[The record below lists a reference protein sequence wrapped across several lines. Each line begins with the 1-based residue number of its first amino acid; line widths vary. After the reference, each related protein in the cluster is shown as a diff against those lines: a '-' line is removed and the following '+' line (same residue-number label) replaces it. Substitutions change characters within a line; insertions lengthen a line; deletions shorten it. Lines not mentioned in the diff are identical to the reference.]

1 MTVIGYFCERFM
13 KKTTH
18 ISVKHKVSGIIMIL
32 ALAWL
37 TVSIPFVYAAQQKV
51 AAEIAASD
59 KTDSDSNSD
68 NNPFANTTEEKTPS
82 GPNTLSEYLHETHS
96 ADHQIVA
103 QRMHIHH
110 IQVATYIAFHGELTG
125 PPPKA

>member
-1 MTVIGYFCERFM
+1 
-13 KKTTH
+13 
-18 ISVKHKVSGIIMIL
+18 MIL

-59 KTDSDSNSD
+59 KTDKINCDSD

-82 GPNTLSEYLHETHS
+82 GPNTLSEYLHDTHA
-96 ADHQIVA
+96 ADHQVVA